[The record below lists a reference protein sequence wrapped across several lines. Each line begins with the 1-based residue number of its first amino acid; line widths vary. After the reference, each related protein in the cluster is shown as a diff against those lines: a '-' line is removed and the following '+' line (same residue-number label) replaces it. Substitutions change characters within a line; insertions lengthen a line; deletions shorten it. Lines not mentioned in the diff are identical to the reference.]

1 MTEVKPSAAV
11 EMTLLTKERP
21 LVSEMKAWIEEKLT
35 RLPPDQRALVM
46 GVEPQGV
53 FAFEKATV
61 LPTLVENASAGITAP
76 MVAARD
82 AMIQSIVDANAIKDK
97 SLLMLALSS
106 ADRRLRGCSGSL

>member
-21 LVSEMKAWIEEKLT
+21 LVSEMKAWIEENLT

-53 FAFEKATV
+53 YAVRRFGIDEYHSMPGGVVF
-61 LPTLVENASAGITAP
+61 LGNSRRQSAACRGGP
-76 MVAARD
+76 GRGP
-82 AMIQSIVDANAIKDK
+82 
-97 SLLMLALSS
+97 
-106 ADRRLRGCSGSL
+106 RRCG